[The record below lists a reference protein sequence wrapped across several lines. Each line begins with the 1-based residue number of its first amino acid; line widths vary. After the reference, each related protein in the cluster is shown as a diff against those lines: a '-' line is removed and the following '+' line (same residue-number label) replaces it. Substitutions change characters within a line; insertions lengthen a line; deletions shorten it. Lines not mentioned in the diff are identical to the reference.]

1 MKYDINIK
9 HLEYFSTV
17 AKLGSINK
25 AAQKLFISQPYL
37 GKIMCDLE
45 ENMGCKLFIRS
56 RFGVALTEEGVEL
69 LELAENI
76 LKSIDNL
83 WSGNGDRNKDI
94 EIMSVS
100 MTHFS
105 HVMESFSEIVLRHKN
120 APSFSHSLYEGNTE
134 DVIEDVSLG
143 RASVGVIHFDS
154 RNHKEI
160 MNTLKS
166 KGIEYHFLSSKQPHI
181 VISKRHP
188 LVLQNKS
195 VNLQNLSDYGF
206 VLYLGQ
212 CDDYICN
219 LFNESNIDT
228 ESVRSKIVYLS
239 SRASVMHLISMS
251 DFFCIG
257 IHEFD
262 KQISSYEAISVPIQD
277 CDFELEFGY
286 IAKADA
292 KLSEIESEFI
302 QNLKKRLS

>member
-9 HLEYFSTV
+9 HLEYFTTV

-37 GKIMCDLE
+37 GKIICDLE
-45 ENMGCKLFIRS
+45 ETMKCKLFTRS
-56 RFGVALTEEGVEL
+56 RFGVTLTEEGEEL
-69 LELAENI
+69 LGAAENI

-83 WSGNGDRNKDI
+83 WTSNTEKNKDI
-94 EIMSVS
+94 KIMSVS

-105 HVMESFSEIVLRHKN
+105 HVMESFSEIVLRYKN
-120 APSFSHSLYEGNTE
+120 AQSFSHRLYEGNTE
-134 DVIEDVSLG
+134 DVIEDIYLG

-160 MNTLKS
+160 MSTLKS
-166 KGIEYHFLSSKQPHI
+166 KGIEYHFLSSKEPHI
-181 VISKRHP
+181 VLSKKHP
-188 LVLQNKS
+188 LVMQNKEI
-195 VNLQNLSDYGF
+195 NLQNLADYGF

-219 LFNESNIDT
+219 LFNESNINTDNM
-228 ESVRSKIVYLS
+228 RSKIIYLS
-239 SRASVMHLISMS
+239 SRSSVMHLISTS

-262 KQISSYEAISVPIQD
+262 NQESSYDSMSVPIQD
-277 CDFELEFGY
+277 SDFELEFGY
-286 IAKADA
+286 ITKEEAM
-292 KLSEIESEFI
+292 LSDIESEFI
-302 QNLKKRLS
+302 ATLKKRLL